1 MFFKSLIFS
10 LIAIFFTSCA
20 SSSFYYDKKDSS
32 ANINLLNVNKK
43 IVLTNPKI
51 EHTFSQCTIN
61 SYTLKDDNKKYGNLF
76 LENIQLSTD
85 CHWNGSVT
93 GFFTYELKTRMKF
106 KSFELVDRFS
116 KDYYEISTYKV
127 NNEKYV
133 SIIDMY
139 TVNSDVLIIDNNGKL
154 SQEIIKILDPEFNF
168 KYVNAPR
175 TDINY
180 NYSLV
185 KFNMFNSYFTKESER
200 RIRGN

>member
-1 MFFKSLIFS
+1 MFFKSIIFS

-20 SSSFYYDKKDSS
+20 SSSFYYDKKENS

-43 IVLTNPKI
+43 ITLTNPKI

-61 SYTLKDDNKKYGNLF
+61 SYILKDDNKKYGNLF
-76 LENIQLSTD
+76 LENIELYNN
-85 CHWNGSVT
+85 CHWNGSAS

-116 KDYYEISTYKV
+116 KDHYEISTYKV

-139 TVNSDVLIIDNNGKL
+139 TVNRDVLIIDNNGKL
-154 SQEIIKILDPEFNF
+154 SQEIIKILDPKFNF
-168 KYVNAPR
+168 KYVNSPR